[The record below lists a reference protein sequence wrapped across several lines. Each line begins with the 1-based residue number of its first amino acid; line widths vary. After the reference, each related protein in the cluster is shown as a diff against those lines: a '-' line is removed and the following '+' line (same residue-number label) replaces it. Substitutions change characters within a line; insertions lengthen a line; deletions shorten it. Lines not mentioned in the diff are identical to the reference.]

1 MKPPKIAVEVAS
13 IALCFI
19 LLKYM
24 SRPYLFTR
32 EQRYP
37 GLLLGFAFMGA
48 SSIFVTL
55 AILEPLFPRHVIT
68 SVLLRTAGFVFL
80 AITYYLAKPAG
91 SSPRLWNITLSLVAI
106 ELASLSIIAA
116 TLLLHTEL
124 IASFNI
130 FLRLLTLFFITSICI
145 DPLKSNIKRSNPTHH
160 LDPDEV
166 YAARHTTVLTTRQ
179 LIDLPNTARSGIRGR
194 TGNAFAC
201 VRSFPSCILQGV
213 SAR

>member
-13 IALCFI
+13 IALCLI

-37 GLLLGFAFMGA
+37 GFLLGFAFMGA

-55 AILEPLFPRHVIT
+55 AILEPLFLRHVIT

-80 AITYYLAKPAG
+80 AITYYLAKPVG

-130 FLRLLTLFFITSICI
+130 LLRLLTLFFITYICI
-145 DPLKSNIKRSNPTHH
+145 HSLKSNIKKPNPTHH
-160 LDPDEV
+160 LDPAGV
-166 YAARHTTVLTTRQ
+166 TGRHTTALTTRQ
-179 LIDLPNTARSGIRGR
+179 LIDLPNTARNGIRGR

-201 VRSFPSCILQGV
+201 VSGFPSCILQGV